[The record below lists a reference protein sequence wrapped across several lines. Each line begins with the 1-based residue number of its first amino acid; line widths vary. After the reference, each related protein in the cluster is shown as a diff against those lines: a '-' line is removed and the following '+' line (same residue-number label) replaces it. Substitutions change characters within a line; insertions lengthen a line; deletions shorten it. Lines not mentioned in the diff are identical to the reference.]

1 MLFLLYSYFVRCWE
15 LCGFFYKENP
25 NIAVKWNCRE
35 LCLNTQ
41 NKKPSKQ
48 LFYQIKIW
56 IKVWWLFSQL
66 PGNMQENFDFD
77 LDLCE
82 LLLQTQKKKKKTGW
96 YPPIHLKGWSGVFVF
111 SPGWQTMWFIVD
123 FIWAPG
129 FVLFWSDG
137 VQYCSVRDI
146 SLEEVLQLQSRAD
159 AKGSGMMT
167 PIIAENVCAL
177 LDHLSSMPKWTS
189 THHCTIHWMQVMS
202 YNECCAV
209 ISIFKEPLNLVFFN
223 KYFRMQEL
231 LVLGLWEQN
240 QNKRASLLLQKSKRI
255 CDFMKELMVF

>member
-1 MLFLLYSYFVRCWE
+1 
-15 LCGFFYKENP
+15 
-25 NIAVKWNCRE
+25 
-35 LCLNTQ
+35 
-41 NKKPSKQ
+41 
-48 LFYQIKIW
+48 
-56 IKVWWLFSQL
+56 
-66 PGNMQENFDFD
+66 
-77 LDLCE
+77 
-82 LLLQTQKKKKKTGW
+82 
-96 YPPIHLKGWSGVFVF
+96 
-111 SPGWQTMWFIVD
+111 
-123 FIWAPG
+123 
-129 FVLFWSDG
+129 
-137 VQYCSVRDI
+137 
-146 SLEEVLQLQSRAD
+146 
-159 AKGSGMMT
+159 MMT